1 MKMKYLLS
9 VLFLFVFF
17 ETSWSQQ
24 LAFPGAEG
32 FGRYTTG
39 GRGGKVLEVTNLND
53 SGPGSLRNAIDQDY
67 SRIIVFRVS
76 GTIHLKSYL
85 KIRYGNLTIEGQT
98 APGGGITTAGYT
110 VVVEANNVII
120 RYMRFRLGD
129 LTKLADDA
137 ANGRDHKNI
146 IVDHCSMSWA
156 IDENTSWYDNK
167 NFTLQWCI
175 IGESLYHSYHPKGNH
190 GYGGIWG
197 GMGATFHHNLLA
209 DNSSRNPRFNGA
221 RYNSTH
227 KTEIVDFRNNVI
239 FNWGFNSA
247 YGGES
252 GNQNMVNNYF
262 KPGPATSGG
271 STHHRIVQPYD
282 SYTQSTPL
290 SKWYVAGNYVE
301 GDDAVTT
308 DNWNGGVQPHDRS
321 IPLDSLKLDKP
332 LDVAPVETQSAV
344 DAYNS
349 VLKNAGDVYPKRDS
363 VDIRIVDET
372 KTGNAPYGASYA
384 GGNKGIIDSQTDV
397 GGWPVLASTTPP
409 KDTDHDGMPD
419 SWENSHGLNPN
430 DSTDSHKVGTDG
442 YTMIEE
448 YANSLVSQFVTTSVQ
463 SATMHIPKNFSLKQN
478 YPNPFN
484 PTTNI
489 AFEIPRGSMVT
500 LRVYNILGQV
510 VKTLVHGVK
519 APGHYTVRFNGSG
532 LASGLYIYRIQ
543 AGSFVQ
549 SKKLML
555 VK

>member
-1 MKMKYLLS
+1 MKYLLTL
-9 VLFLFVFF
+9 LFLFTLFNI
-17 ETSWSQQ
+17 SWSQQ

-32 FGRYTTG
+32 FGRYTSG

-53 SGPGSLRNAIDQDY
+53 SGPGSLRNAIDQSY
-67 SRIIVFRVS
+67 PRIIVFRVS

-85 KIRYGNLTIEGQT
+85 KIRNGNVTIEGQT
-98 APGGGITTAGYT
+98 APGGGITTADYT
-110 VVVEANNVII
+110 VEVEADNVII

-146 IVDHCSMSWA
+146 MIDHCSMSWA
-156 IDENTSWYDNK
+156 IDENTSWYDNQH
-167 NFTLQWCI
+167 FTLQWCI

-197 GMGATFHHNLLA
+197 GMGATFHHNLIA

-227 KTEIVDFRNNVI
+227 QTEIVDFRNNVI

-282 SYTQSTPL
+282 SYTQSNPI
-290 SKWYVAGNYVE
+290 SKWYVAGNYMA
-301 GDDAVTT
+301 GDATVTAN
-308 DNWNGGVQPHDRS
+308 NWQGGVQPHDSR
-321 IPLDSLKLDKP
+321 IPLDSLKLNNP

-344 DAYNS
+344 DAYNT
-349 VLKNAGDVYPKRDS
+349 VLKDAGDVFPKRDS
-363 VDIRIVDET
+363 VDVRIVHET
-372 KTGNAPYGASYA
+372 ETGKASFGASYG

-397 GGWPVLASTTPP
+397 GGWPVLVNTTPP
-409 KDTDHDGMPD
+409 KDSDHDGMPD
-419 SWENSHGLNPN
+419 TWENDHGLNPN
-430 DSTDSHKVGTDG
+430 DSSDASKVGSDG

-448 YANSLVSQFVTTSVQ
+448 YCNSLVTQYVTTAVQ
-463 SATMHIPKNFSLKQN
+463 KVSNQLPANISLEQN

-489 AFEIPRGSMVT
+489 GYSIPKST
-500 LRVYNILGQV
+500 RVRIDVFNMLGQRV
-510 VKTLVHGVK
+510 TTLVNRVQNAGNHLVTFD
-519 APGHYTVRFNGSG
+519 ASHLS
-532 LASGLYIYRIQ
+532 SGLYIYRLSLPEKSIT
-543 AGSFVQ
+543 
-549 SKKLML
+549 KKMILL
-555 VK
+555 K